1 MGVPRD
7 GAAGC
12 QDAASP
18 PAGKP
23 SERSAPT
30 NLGSPREVWGEDQT
44 HCFWLGRW
52 KHSVFS
58 PGPLLCSICRKVLFL
73 LQEGKCSL
81 PSPNFLQ
88 NTDSG
93 FYWLSLHALNR
104 AGLQHVCGLSWTWE
118 ETWSA
123 YDTAQLTRVSSP
135 RVSMTRKR
143 FYELPQLRSQL
154 NLQIPSP

>member
-1 MGVPRD
+1 MGLPRD

-18 PAGKP
+18 CTGKP

-30 NLGSPREVWGEDQT
+30 NLGSAHEAWGEDQT
-44 HCFWLGRW
+44 HCFWLERW

-58 PGPLLCSICRKVLFL
+58 PGPLLCAICRKVLFL
-73 LQEGKCSL
+73 FQEGNCLLS
-81 PSPNFLQ
+81 SPDFLQ
-88 NTDSG
+88 NTNSG
-93 FYWLSLHALNR
+93 FYWLSSDAILSK
-104 AGLQHVCGLSWTWE
+104 AGLKHVCWVFWTRE

-123 YDTAQLTRVSSP
+123 YNTTQLTRVSSP

-143 FYELPQLRSQL
+143 FYELR
-154 NLQIPSP
+154 